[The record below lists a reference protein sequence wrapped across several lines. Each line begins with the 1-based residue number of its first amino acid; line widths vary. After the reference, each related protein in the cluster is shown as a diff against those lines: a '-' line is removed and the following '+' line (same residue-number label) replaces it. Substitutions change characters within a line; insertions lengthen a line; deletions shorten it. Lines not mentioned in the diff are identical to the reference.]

1 MKDYVLDVNIIF
13 SSLLSGK
20 QLYRRLFENFIFYT
34 PDFALNEIKNY
45 QEQILKKTKLNKND
59 LQEFTLFIF
68 SHLIVAPEFYI
79 STDSRQKAYDL
90 CKDIDLKDII
100 YVALSIE
107 LRCPLITRD
116 KPLYNG
122 LIQQGFTDIILFN
135 DFILKMSKDTDLFKL
150 E

>member
-1 MKDYVLDVNIIF
+1 MKNFVLDANIIF

-20 QLYRRLFENFIFYT
+20 QFYRKLFENYEFYT
-34 PDFALNEIKNY
+34 PDFALNEIQNY
-45 QEQILKKTKLNKND
+45 QEQILKKTKLNKQD

-68 SHLIVAPEFYI
+68 SKLVVVPEFYI
-79 STDSRQKAYDL
+79 SNEARQKAYDL

-107 LRCPLITRD
+107 INFTLITRD
-116 KPLYNG
+116 KQLYNG
-122 LIQQGFTDIILFN
+122 LIEKGFNNVRLFDEFLN
-135 DFILKMSKDTDLFKL
+135 EVNSQSNLFKL

>member
-1 MKDYVLDVNIIF
+1 MKEYVLDANIIF
-13 SSLLSGK
+13 SGLLSGK
-20 QLYRRLFENFIFYT
+20 NLYRKIFENFIFYT

-45 QEQILKKTKLNKND
+45 QEKIIKKTKLNKLE

-68 SHLIVAPEFYI
+68 SKLIVAPEFYI
-79 STDSRQKAYDL
+79 TTASRQKAYNL
-90 CKDIDLKDII
+90 CKEIDIKDIV

-107 LRCPLITRD
+107 LNCPLITRD

-122 LIQQGFTDIILFN
+122 LIAQGFLNIILFDN
-135 DFILKMSKDTDLFKL
+135 FISQLSKDSDLFKL